1 MSQEGGGS
9 AVTWRVILAIIYG
22 ALVFEP
28 AAIWLNLVAGL
39 NPFQIIN
46 SAEYTTLLLFT
57 TIAVIMGTRL
67 TRQEA
72 FIMFSNVGTTISESL
87 FGINLI
93 LAWYIATSEYAKSF
107 GLAGRIPFWY
117 APSQPELP
125 RTLFQAVFVA
135 PLIVALTSALL
146 TKGMDLSLAY
156 VLYRIYAVE
165 EKLPFPGARVWAES
179 SIVLA
184 EKHIWRDKARLMVTI
199 AIFSLL
205 YSFLLYGSWFIFG
218 TPLLPVPWADLTPA
232 MTDMGLEGA
241 SLGFSLDLLLISI
254 GMIMPWKVNLSIFI
268 GGIATYIIGGHL
280 AYKNGWFTLWRPNL
294 ALGDVFQYALL
305 QLWVGPLIGLS
316 FAAGLAPMIMNWRS
330 VARVLKPPKLK
341 GKPGEKEVPPE
352 PRIMGMPLTRF
363 ALTTYFAFAIVLSFF
378 VYLLIWLVEP
388 EWATPQ
394 FLLLFLGL
402 IVGFSTLFQ
411 LANTRAIGEAATG
424 ISLPYIKEGALLASG
439 YRGVAAW
446 FTPIYVY
453 GGASGWTAVYVA
465 CDWTGTKI
473 SDYLKVYFIAF
484 PLTYLMGF
492 IYADLFWRIA
502 PLPSAA
508 YPATSVFWPVA
519 ALWALLWPAWSAQ
532 TIRPEE
538 NMIASAL
545 LEHFNQW
552 HIRILLPFLLG
563 FGVVGLVKLF
573 SLPFELIGFTIGMG
587 QPIAFT
593 ITMFVGGII
602 ARILE
607 RRKGPEWFREYI
619 AVISAGLGLGEGLM
633 ISIAVAIALIQ
644 KSLWLLPY

>member
-1 MSQEGGGS
+1 MGETSDSS
-9 AVTWRVILAIIYG
+9 AVTWRVILAILYG

-57 TIAVIMGTRL
+57 TMATIMGAKL

-72 FIMFSNVGTTISESL
+72 FVMFSNVGTTISESL

-107 GLAGRIPFWY
+107 GLYGKIPFWY
-117 APSQPELP
+117 APSIPELP
-125 RTLFQAVFVA
+125 HTLFQAVFIP
-135 PLIVALTSALL
+135 PLLVALASALL

-184 EKHIWRDKARLMVTI
+184 ERHIWRDKARLMVSV
-199 AIFSLL
+199 AVFSFL
-205 YSFLLYGSWFIFG
+205 YSFLLYGIWFIFG
-218 TPLLPVPWADLTPA
+218 VQLLPVPWADLTNFVES
-232 MTDMGLEGA
+232 MGLHGG
-241 SLGFSLDLLLISI
+241 SLGFTLDLLLISV
-254 GMIMPWKVNLSIFI
+254 GMIMPWRVNLSVFI
-268 GGIATYIIGGHL
+268 GGIL
-280 AYKNGWFTLWRPNL
+280 AYLVIAPYAVSAGWFTLWRPGMS
-294 ALGDVFQYALL
+294 LGDIFQYGLL
-305 QLWVGPLIGLS
+305 QLFVGPLIGLS
-316 FAAGLAPMIMNWRS
+316 FAAGLAPIVINWRS
-330 VARVLKPPKLK
+330 VARVFRPPKLK
-341 GKPGEKEVPPE
+341 KGEIETAPE
-352 PRIMGMPLTRF
+352 PRILGLPLTRF
-363 ALTTYFAFAIVLSFF
+363 ALLVYLVFAAGLSIF
-378 VYLLIWLVEP
+378 VYYLIYIVEP
-388 EWATPQ
+388 EFATPS
-394 FLLLFLGL
+394 FLLLFFAL

-446 FTPIYVY
+446 FAPIYVY

-465 CDWTGTKI
+465 CDWTGTKK

-484 PLTYLMGF
+484 PLTYLMGM

-502 PLPSAA
+502 PMPSST
-508 YPATSVFWPVA
+508 YPATAIFWRIA
-519 ALWALLWPAWSAQ
+519 ALWALLWPAWTSGALK
-532 TIRPEE
+532 TGESR
-538 NMIASAL
+538 IASAL
-545 LEHFNQW
+545 LQNFADW
-552 HIRILLPFLLG
+552 PMRIALPFIIG
-563 FGVVGLVKLF
+563 VGVVAVVKIF
-573 SLPFELIGFTIGMG
+573 SIPFELIGFTIGMS
-587 QPIAFT
+587 QPIAYT
-593 ITMFVGGII
+593 ITMFIGGII

-619 AVISAGLGLGEGLM
+619 AVIAAGLGLGEGLM
-633 ISIAVAIALIQ
+633 IAVAVAIGLIQ
-644 KSLWLLPY
+644 KSLWLLVY

>member
-1 MSQEGGGS
+1 MGEKEVSGL
-9 AVTWRVILAIIYG
+9 TWRVILAILYG

-39 NPFQIIN
+39 NPWQIIN

-57 TIAVIMGTRL
+57 TIATIMGAKL

-87 FGINLI
+87 FGVNLI

-107 GLAGRIPFWY
+107 GLYGKIPFWY
-117 APSQPELP
+117 APSVPELP
-125 RTLFQAVFVA
+125 RTLFQVVFIPPLLVA
-135 PLIVALTSALL
+135 IGSALL

-184 EKHIWRDKARLMVTI
+184 EKHIWKDKARLLVNI

-205 YSFLLYGSWFIFG
+205 YSFLLYGVWFIFG
-218 TPLLPVPWADLTPA
+218 VQLLPVPWADVTGA
-232 MTDMGLEGA
+232 VESMGLKGG
-241 SLGFSLDLLLISI
+241 SLGFSLDLLLISV
-254 GMIMPWKVNLSIFI
+254 GMIMPWRVNVSIFI
-268 GGIATYIIGGHL
+268 GGIFSYLIL
-280 AYKNGWFTLWRPNL
+280 APYAVNTGWFTLWRPGMN
-294 ALGDVFQYALL
+294 LGDIFQYGLL
-305 QLWVGPLIGLS
+305 QLFVGPLIGLS
-316 FAAGLAPMIMNWRS
+316 FAAGLTPMFLNWRS
-330 VARVLKPPKLK
+330 VVRVFKPPKLK
-341 GKPGEKEVPPE
+341 RGEKPAHPE
-352 PRIMGMPLTRF
+352 PTFWGMSLTRF
-363 ALTTYFAFAIVLSFF
+363 ALLIYLLSATGLSLF
-378 VYLLIWLVEP
+378 VYYLIYLVEP

-465 CDWTGTKI
+465 CDWTGTKK
-473 SDYLKVYFIAF
+473 SDYLKAYFIAF
-484 PLTYLMGF
+484 PLTYLMGM

-502 PLPSAA
+502 PMPSST
-508 YPATSVFWPVA
+508 YPATAIFWRIA
-519 ALWALLWPAWSAQ
+519 ALWALLWPAWSSGALK
-532 TIRPEE
+532 TGESR
-538 NMIASAL
+538 IASAL
-545 LEHFNQW
+545 LQNFSNW
-552 HIRILLPFLLG
+552 PTRILLPFIIG
-563 FGVVGLVKLF
+563 VGVVAAVKVF
-573 SLPFELIGFTIGMG
+573 AIPFELIGFTIGMS
-587 QPIAFT
+587 QPIAYT
-593 ITMFVGGII
+593 MTMFIGGIF

-619 AVISAGLGLGEGLM
+619 AVIAAGLGLGEGLM
-633 ISIAVAIALIQ
+633 IAIAVAIGLIQ
-644 KSLWLLPY
+644 KSLWLLVY